1 MREYRYTTPHGIQVT
16 RSASKTN
23 FRKGLHHVLRD
34 LDQHRGIYLSSG
46 YEYPGRYSRWDIA
59 STCPPLEIVS
69 YDRRVE
75 FRPLNARGV
84 ETLRMFHGLLAG
96 HPHWEDFGF
105 EGEMLAGR
113 LKPLPALFPEEER
126 SKQPSVFSILR
137 ALTEEFRGEEDSRL
151 GLLGAFGYDLLFQF
165 EPIEKKLP
173 RAGHKDLHLFLC
185 DDIWYMDRKKEQVER
200 YQYEFELAGA
210 STRGLARD
218 GEAIAPPAPRESG
231 PIASDHTPEEYMA
244 NVETVREGMRRGDY
258 YEVVLRQTFRTPFS
272 GKASDLFRRV
282 QLASPSPYEF
292 LLQLGDEQL
301 VGASPEMF
309 VRVEGARIE
318 TCPISGTA
326 QRTGDPLRDADNIRE
341 LLVSAKEESE
351 LTMCTDVDRNDK
363 SRVSQPGT
371 VKVIGRRL
379 IESYA
384 GVFHTVDHVEGFL
397 KEGFDALD
405 AFLSHMWAV
414 TVIGA
419 PKKAAAQTVEALEKD
434 ARGWYGGAVGMIS
447 LNGDINT
454 GILIRTTY
462 LRDGMARYPVGATL
476 LYDSVPAMEERETRL
491 KATGFFRTLGAE
503 ETTAAEAVKRSAAG
517 VPSGSGAKLLLVD
530 NDDCFI
536 HTLANYARQTGAEV
550 VTYRAGF
557 PAEVMAL
564 VAPDLILISPGPGRP
579 ADFGVPDVVKTAV
592 RLGVPVF
599 GVCLGL
605 QGIVEAFGGEL
616 GVLDYPMHGKPSTV
630 RNRGVGVF
638 AGLPAEF
645 QVGRYHSL
653 FARRET
659 FPECLEITA
668 ETKELDASGNIIAGV
683 IMGVRHRELPIE
695 AVQFHPE
702 SILTAESDHGL
713 KLMENA
719 MRLAKPGARVQVPNV
734 ER

>member
-1 MREYRYTTPHGIQVT
+1 LI
-16 RSASKTN
+16 
-23 FRKGLHHVLRD
+23 
-34 LDQHRGIYLSSG
+34 
-46 YEYPGRYSRWDIA
+46 
-59 STCPPLEIVS
+59 
-69 YDRRVE
+69 
-75 FRPLNARGV
+75 
-84 ETLRMFHGLLAG
+84 
-96 HPHWEDFGF
+96 
-105 EGEMLAGR
+105 
-113 LKPLPALFPEEER
+113 
-126 SKQPSVFSILR
+126 
-137 ALTEEFRGEEDSRL
+137 EEFRGEKNSKL
-151 GLLGAFGYDLLFQF
+151 KLVGAFGYDLLFQF
-165 EPIEKKLP
+165 EPIEKRLP

-185 DDIWYMDRKKEQVER
+185 DDIWYMDRKKEQVKR
-200 YQYEFELAGA
+200 YQYEFKREGA
-210 STRGLARD
+210 STHGLARD
-218 GEAIAPPAPRESG
+218 GEAIAPPTPAESG

-272 GKASDLFRRV
+272 GRASDLFQRV
-282 QLASPSPYEF
+282 QKASPSPYEF
-292 LLQLGDEQL
+292 LLQFGEEQL

-309 VRVEGARIE
+309 VRVEGARID

-326 QRTGDPLRDADNIRE
+326 QRTGDALHDADNIRE
-341 LLVSAKEESE
+341 LLVSHKEESE

-363 SRVSQPGT
+363 SRIAEPGT

-384 GVFHTVDHVEGFL
+384 GVFHTVDHVEGVL
-397 KEGFDALD
+397 KEGFDSLD

-419 PKKAAAQTVEALEKD
+419 PKKAAARTVEALEKD

-476 LYDSVPAMEERETRL
+476 LYDSVPAMEERETRM
-491 KATGFFRTLGAE
+491 KATGFFRTLGPPEVKAAVVE
-503 ETTAAEAVKRSAAG
+503 RSTAGA
-517 VPSGSGAKLLLVD
+517 GAKLLLVD

-557 PAEVMAL
+557 PAELIAQ

-605 QGIVEAFGGEL
+605 QGIVEAFGGTL

-659 FPECLEITA
+659 FPACLEITA
-668 ETKELDASGNIIAGV
+668 ETEDGV

-702 SILTAESDHGL
+702 SILTAEDGHGL

-719 MRLAKPGARVQVPNV
+719 MRLAKAGAHVQVPNV
-734 ER
+734 AR